1 MTTTHPPLDPELAAV
16 LTLVHEHL
24 PASVSPA
31 DIEALRVN
39 PMFAVAEESLRRDGS
54 VETRNLSVPGPPGAP
69 EIPLLVLRPV
79 GLRTGAP
86 VFYYM
91 HGGGMI
97 IGDRRT
103 GVDGVLDWAVDNGAV
118 VVSAEYRLAP
128 ENPDPAPVED
138 CYAGLLWVAEH
149 AAEIGGDADRIV
161 VAGASAGGGLAAGAA
176 LLARDRGGPRL
187 LGQVLMC
194 PMLDDRLATPSSRE
208 LDGEGIWD
216 ATSNLTGWDALL
228 GERRGGPDVSI
239 YAAPSRAGDL
249 VGLPPS
255 FVDVGTVETFR
266 DEDIDYATRLLQA
279 GVQCELHVWP
289 GGFHGFDAIAPQAS
303 LSQAALATRAAWVRR
318 LLAAC

>member
-1 MTTTHPPLDPELAAV
+1 LPLSAPRASTGTPQPPDDTTPVSPAAPAKTTTHPPLDPELAAV

-31 DIEALRVN
+31 DIGALRAN
-39 PMFAVAEESLRRDGS
+39 PMFAVAEETLRRDGT
-54 VETRNLSVPGPPGAP
+54 VEMRNLCVPGPPGAP

-79 GLRTGAP
+79 GLPTGAP

-103 GVDGVLDWAVDNGAV
+103 GVDGVLDWAVDNGA
-118 VVSAEYRLAP
+118 
-128 ENPDPAPVED
+128 
-138 CYAGLLWVAEH
+138 
-149 AAEIGGDADRIV
+149 
-161 VAGASAGGGLAAGAA
+161 
-176 LLARDRGGPRL
+176 ARARPGGPRL

-216 ATSNLTGWDALL
+216 ATSNMTGWEALL
-228 GERRGGPDVSI
+228 GERRGGGDVSM
-239 YAAPSRAGDL
+239 YAAPARATDL
-249 VGLPPS
+249 AGLPAA
-255 FVDVGTVETFR
+255 FVDVGSVETFR

-289 GGFHGFDAIAPQAS
+289 GGFHGFTGMVPD
-303 LSQAALATRAAWVRR
+303 AALSKAATAAQQTWLRR
-318 LLAAC
+318 ILAG